1 MPLLIAMEFKH
12 SIIKVAITVFTRMI
26 LLALIALSRKFVL
39 LEADSDPA
47 QIAVLAG
54 ASVALGA
61 VYSLLQE
68 REERGQ
74 RIVRR
79 RRI

>member
-47 QIAVLAG
+47 QIA
-54 ASVALGA
+54 ALGA
-61 VYSLLQE
+61 VYWLLQE